1 MQGVGAGNFTRSRK
15 NKKYAMKA
23 ADMLKAKSSLTT
35 LGEIGLW
42 QRVLKA
48 VGEPVDKVHN
58 QQMDVVI
65 TLFQNGLII

>member
-1 MQGVGAGNFTRSRK
+1 
-15 NKKYAMKA
+15 MKA